1 MYVSKDKV
9 QVKDLKPGMENVS
22 IKVRVL
28 EVNQPRVIQTRA
40 GTRTLSEAIVGD
52 ETGRVKLTLWGRA
65 VGKLSEGR
73 VFTIEGAWVTVFK
86 GKVQLNAGSRTE
98 IKEIS
103 DESFPSSNDIPE
115 NEPKFEGE
123 YRPRSRTF
131 PGRKS
136 RRSFRGRRK

>member
-9 QVKDLKPGMENVS
+9 QVKDLRPGMENVS

-28 EVNQPRVIQTRA
+28 EVNQPKVIQTRA
-40 GTRTLSEAIVGD
+40 GMRTLSEAVVGD
-52 ETGRVKLTLWGRA
+52 GTGRVKLTLWGRA

-98 IKEIS
+98 IKEVS
-103 DESFPSSNDIPE
+103 DESFPPSSDIPE
-115 NEPKFEGE
+115 SEPTFEGE
-123 YRPRSRTF
+123 YRPRSKSF
-131 PGRKS
+131 PS
-136 RRSFRGRRK
+136 RRSRRPFRGRRK